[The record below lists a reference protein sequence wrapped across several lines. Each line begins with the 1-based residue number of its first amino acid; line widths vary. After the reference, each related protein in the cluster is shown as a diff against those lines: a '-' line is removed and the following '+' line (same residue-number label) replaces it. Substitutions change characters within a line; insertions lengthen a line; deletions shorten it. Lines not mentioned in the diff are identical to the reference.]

1 MADETDI
8 SVGLDHGHSAG
19 DEQGP
24 LRLCA
29 ETRVRRPR
37 DEMLRFVLG
46 PDGAV
51 VPDLAERLPG
61 RGVWLTCDR
70 TVVAAAIRS
79 KAFARSFKRKADVSA
94 DLPDRLATLILRK
107 LSDALSIAN
116 KAGLVTA
123 GFAKVE
129 AAIEA
134 GGVAA
139 VLHGSDGSDDGSDKL
154 DRRYRAIC
162 LSAGRRP
169 LVCKL
174 LTIEQLS
181 LALGRSNVVHA
192 ALGAGGAA
200 KMLLS
205 EIARFERY
213 IGTGTEGI
221 MGDREAAAPTLV
233 GWDQGKRD
241 L

>member
-1 MADETDI
+1 MAGETDI
-8 SVGLDHGHSAG
+8 SEADLGISAG

-29 ETRVRRPR
+29 ETRVRRPK

-46 PDGAV
+46 PDSAV

-70 TVVAAAIRS
+70 AVVAAAVRS
-79 KAFARSFKRKADVSA
+79 KVFARSFKRKVDAPA

-107 LSDALSIAN
+107 VSDALSIAK
-116 KAGLVTA
+116 KAGLIST

-129 AAIEA
+129 SAIEA
-134 GGVAA
+134 GSVA
-139 VLHGSDGSDDGSDKL
+139 VVFHGSDGSDDGSDKL
-154 DRRYRAIC
+154 DRLFRAVC
-162 LSAGRRP
+162 VAGGRRP

-200 KMLLS
+200 EKLLS

-213 IGTGTEGI
+213 TGTGTEGI
-221 MGDREAAAPTLV
+221 MGGREATAPTLV

-241 L
+241 V